1 MQQPALVVT
10 SIASPNAVLKSLA
23 DGTLAR
29 GMPFYL
35 IGDVPSPS
43 EFDLE
48 GCSFYSLSAQRR
60 TGLRTATVCP
70 ERHYARKNVGYLLAM
85 LGGSD
90 VIVETDDDNA
100 PRPGFWKQRERNH
113 VVPVVKGK
121 GWVNVYRW
129 YTPELVWPRGFP
141 LEHIQQ
147 AETSL
152 HGIVPSETASPIQQ
166 GLADG
171 NPDVD
176 AIYRLTRK
184 LPLRFTSDIEVA
196 LGEGSWCPM
205 NSQNTTWF
213 AEAFALLYLPACCSF
228 RMTDIWRSF
237 VAQRVAWTN
246 GWSVLF
252 HGPTVDQDRNE
263 HRLLGDFHDEIPG
276 YLNTT
281 RIRECLEAAP
291 LRDGVGHITDNL
303 LVCYERLIRQGVVGE
318 AELTMLNAWIDD
330 YRECAAAIRPTFTAE
345 LLNLGTGIS
354 EHQKVVAPLTMERR

>member
-23 DGTLAR
+23 EGAR
-29 GMPFYL
+29 ARSMPFYL
-35 IGDVPSPS
+35 IGDAPSPP

-60 TGLRTATVCP
+60 TGLRSATVCP

-85 LGGSD
+85 LGGAD
-90 VIVETDDDNA
+90 VIIETDDDNA
-100 PRPGFWKQRERNH
+100 PRPAFWKHRERNQI
-113 VVPVVKGK
+113 VPVVKGK
-121 GWVNVYRW
+121 GWVNAYRW

-147 AETSL
+147 AETAL
-152 HGIVPSETASPIQQ
+152 DCIVPSETATPIQQ

-176 AIYRLTRK
+176 AIFRLTRK
-184 LPLRFTSDIEVA
+184 LPLRFTRDVEVA

-213 AEAFALLYLPACCSF
+213 AEAFPLLYLPACCSF

-237 VAQRVAWTN
+237 VAQRIAWTN
-246 GWSVLF
+246 EWSVLF
-252 HGPTVDQDRNE
+252 HGPTVDQERNE
-263 HRLLGDFHDEIPG
+263 HHLLDDFHDEIPG

-291 LRDGVGHITDNL
+291 LHDGVEHITGNL
-303 LVCYERLIRQGVVGE
+303 LVCYERLIRLGVVGE
-318 AELTMLNAWIDD
+318 AEMTMLNAWIDD
-330 YRECAAAIRPTFTAE
+330 YRQCAAAPRQTFARG
-345 LLNLGTGIS
+345 LLNLDANIS
-354 EHQKVVAPLTMERR
+354 EHQSAVALRTL